1 MASTKVSSDS
11 RPIGLFD
18 SGLGG
23 LTVLKSLTDQFPEES
38 FLYVGDVARLPYG
51 NKSPETIRKYGEQI
65 LRFLIQRDVK
75 LLIIACNTASTVF
88 LGEDQFQGRPLF
100 NVIEPGAR
108 AALAGTVSKKIGVI
122 GTSTTVQ
129 GQAYSRTLRQLDP
142 SVHTLEVACPLF
154 VPLAEE
160 GMAQDEVTQLMARR
174 YLAPLIAEQVDTLVL
189 GCTHYPILRADI
201 AHVMGPQVKLIESGK
216 VLGENLKAHFERT
229 GGAAANGSP
238 STITICTTDVTA
250 HFSRLAQNLMAP
262 RTFGELERV
271 VL

>member
-1 MASTKVSSDS
+1 MAQKEVTYDT

-23 LTVLKSLTDQFPEES
+23 LTVLKSLTETLPNES

-65 LRFLIQRDVK
+65 LRFLIERDVK
-75 LLIIACNTASTVF
+75 MLIIACNTASTVF
-88 LGEDQFQGRPLF
+88 LGEKQFNGRALF
-100 NVIEPGAR
+100 NVIEPGSQ
-108 AALAGTVSKKIGVI
+108 AAIAATRSKKIGVI

-129 GQAYSRTLRQLDP
+129 GQAYTRTLKNLDA
-142 SVHTLEVACPLF
+142 SVDTREVACPLF

-160 GMAQDEVTQLMARR
+160 GMAGDEVTKLMAQR
-174 YLAPLIAEQVDTLVL
+174 YLKDLKDVDTLIL
-189 GCTHYPILRADI
+189 GCTHYPLLKADI
-201 AHVMGPQVKLIESGK
+201 AHVTGPGVTLIESGK
-216 VLGENLKAHFERT
+216 VLGENLQAHFALH
-229 GGAAANGSP
+229 GGSAPVGAQSKL
-238 STITICTTDVTA
+238 TICTTDVTA
-250 HFSRLAQNLMAP
+250 HFSRLAQVLMAP

>member
-1 MASTKVSSDS
+1 MAQKELKNDP

-23 LTVLKSLTDQFPEES
+23 LTVLKSLTDAFPEES

-65 LRFLIQRDVK
+65 LRFLIERDVK

-88 LGEDQFQGRPLF
+88 LGEESFQGRPLF
-100 NVIEPGAR
+100 NVIEPGAM
-108 AALAGTVSKKIGVI
+108 AALRTSQSKKIGVI

-129 GQAYSRTLRQLDP
+129 GQAYTRTLKKLDP
-142 SVHTLEVACPLF
+142 SIISQEVACPLF

-160 GMAQDEVTQLMARR
+160 GMANDEVTQLMAKR
-174 YLAPLIAEQVDTLVL
+174 YLKPLHDIDTLIL
-189 GCTHYPILRADI
+189 GCTHYPLLKQDI
-201 AHVMGPQVKLIESGK
+201 AQVMGSSVKLIESGQ
-216 VLGENLKAHFERT
+216 VLAENLKKHFMQN
-229 GGAAANGSP
+229 GGEAQVGSH
-238 STITICTTDVTA
+238 SELKICTTDVTA
-250 HFSRLAQNLMAP
+250 HFSRLAKMLMAP